1 MSRIAKAP
9 ITIPEGVNITQA
21 EGVISVKGK
30 LGEMTMHVNSSVLVS
45 NNDNVL
51 TFEPNEVSK
60 KEQKSAWAQAGT
72 ARANTANLI
81 KGVTEGWKKKLTL
94 IGVGYR
100 AQAKGKVL
108 NLTLGFSH
116 PVNYNLPEG
125 ISVETPSQTEVVVSG
140 IDKQKVGQVAA
151 EIRAFRPPEPYKGKG
166 VRYTDEQVVR
176 KAAKKK

>member
-45 NNDNVL
+45 NNDNIL
-51 TFEPNEVSK
+51 TFEPNKVSK